1 MITILNVV
9 VDAVVYHWKL
19 LVAERSGGGS
29 SNNEVSQPAG
39 RMIRASKDRQWRM
52 EEGHTRLKV
61 KALFFYTDGRMVA
74 SIDPGWLNNA
84 FNTLTGIYDQVE
96 LRTNVKKT
104 VGMVCH
110 PCRAVRL
117 RPDEAYIR
125 QMTWGGEK
133 IQGATTGEGEML
145 GVRQGLGE
153 RFTGCAQ
160 PNPARSGKWGTS
172 EIGKR
177 RRQGRQAHNVQD
189 GVSIEGRENYLAS

>member
-1 MITILNVV
+1 MTHGGPRLITILNVV

-110 PCRAVRL
+110 PCRAVRV

-125 QMTWGGEK
+125 QMTWGGRRYKERQLERVK
-133 IQGATTGEGEML
+133 CLECGKGLVRGSLAAHNQTQHVVENGGPVKEGKGEGRGNDPKTYRM
-145 GVRQGLGE
+145 
-153 RFTGCAQ
+153 
-160 PNPARSGKWGTS
+160 
-172 EIGKR
+172 
-177 RRQGRQAHNVQD
+177 
-189 GVSIEGRENYLAS
+189 